1 MAANGSGQKFRT
13 KGYSWTNEKHSSSMI
28 FGPTHVGYLQKNQ
41 CGNKQCRLT
50 GLLWMHQH
58 SGFLIIST
66 LTCQVQKTH

>member
-1 MAANGSGQKFRT
+1 
-13 KGYSWTNEKHSSSMI
+13 MI